1 MMMTKRSLLAVFIVW
16 LIINISALSTEAIAQ
31 QSKLQAGPM
40 LGYVE
45 MMETGI
51 WVQTTEPAAV
61 TLNYWKSED
70 GEKSAQMA
78 KVSTDKAS
86 FLIAK
91 FLLTNL
97 DFGTEYSYELAI
109 NGKKLSFD
117 YPLTFTTKEHW
128 MWRKPAPDFRFA
140 VGSCLYINDEKF
152 DRPGTPYGGEYEIL
166 TSIADQNPDFM
177 IWTGDNVYYR
187 EPDFYSKSGLN
198 YRNKHTRSISE
209 MQRLL
214 ATSAHYATWDD
225 HDYGPNDSS
234 REYRLKEEALE
245 LFQAYWFNPSYGHDG
260 TKGVFTKF
268 DWSDVDFILTDN
280 RYHRAPNDINDA
292 DKDYWGAE
300 QLQWIKDQL
309 INSRAT
315 FKILVNGNQS
325 VNMNNP
331 YEGLQAYKR
340 EQNELLSF
348 IKDQEIEGV
357 VFFSGD
363 RHHTELL
370 KFEQDGMYPLY
381 EFTNSP
387 LTAGFN
393 SNLRSEENNPLRV
406 EGTKVNDSRS
416 YGIVE
421 VKGER
426 DNRQMIIKTY
436 DTDGELRWEYVI
448 SEEELTFG
456 NGE

>member
-1 MMMTKRSLLAVFIVW
+1 MKNRSSYTVFLAAVLFFLSVAT
-16 LIINISALSTEAIAQ
+16 NEALAQ

-51 WVQTTEPAAV
+51 WVQTTEPADV
-61 TLNYWKSED
+61 TLTYWKAVEGKKESQKVTLST
-70 GEKSAQMA
+70 GEK
-78 KVSTDKAS
+78 TY
-86 FLIAK
+86 LIAK
-91 FLLTNL
+91 FLLANL
-97 DFGTEYSYELAI
+97 DFGTDYEYELAI

-117 YPLTFTTKEHW
+117 YPLEFTTKDHW

-152 DRPGTPYGGEYEIL
+152 DRPGKPYGGEYEIL
-166 TSIADQNPDFM
+166 SSIADQNPDFM

-187 EPDFYSKSGLN
+187 EPDFYSKSRLD
-198 YRNKHTRSISE
+198 YRNKHTRSVAE

-214 ATSAHYATWDD
+214 ATSAHYAVWDD
-225 HDYGPNDSS
+225 HDYGPNNSS

-280 RYHRAPNDINDA
+280 RYHRAPNNINDA
-292 DKDYWGAE
+292 DKDYWGAD

-331 YEGLQAYKR
+331 YEGLQDYER
-340 EQNELLSF
+340 EQEELLSF
-348 IKDQEIEGV
+348 IQEHEIEGV

-370 KFEQDGMYPLY
+370 KFEQEGMYPLY

-393 SNLRSEENNPLRV
+393 RNLRDEENNPLRV
-406 EGTKVNDSRS
+406 EGTKVNDSRNF
-416 YGIVE
+416 GLVE
-421 VKGER
+421 VTGER

-436 DTDGELRWEYVI
+436 DTHGELRWEYVI
-448 SEEELTFG
+448 SENELTFD
-456 NGE
+456 NE